1 MPPLAAS
8 VAKYAEPTAP
18 FGRVGSVVIV
28 REGGAA
34 IVMVNC
40 FVALAP
46 AVTCAVKVKVPVVVG
61 VPVMAPVLAFSV
73 KPAGSCRD
81 PEASDQV

>member
-8 VAKYAEPTAP
+8 VAEYAEPTAP
-18 FGRVGSVVIV
+18 FGRVVVVIV
-28 REGGAA
+28 RDAGAA
-34 IVMVNC
+34 IVMVNV
-40 FVALAP
+40 FVALCAP

-73 KPAGSCRD
+73 KPAGRD